1 MLKGKERQTSRLLNL
16 LPATFSKTWNWT
28 PWQCAFTSF
37 HGLIVTIWTAYSMR
51 DIHYSYC
58 MYTSTWNN
66 SEYTVLTAS
75 ILYLQWSPFNADT
88 IWTATACPE
97 YRGVCISNAPCIFLV
112 GVAMHTHALKRYK
125 GTFQSSSLLY
135 AGEKANHRLVCTMCT
150 NLICYNNIQL

>member
-1 MLKGKERQTSRLLNL
+1 MKLNTMTMCIYLFPWLNCHHMNSLQYERTYIIHTACT
-16 LPATFSKTWNWT
+16 LPRE
-28 PWQCAFTSF
+28 
-37 HGLIVTIWTAYSMR
+37 I
-51 DIHYSYC
+51 
-58 MYTSTWNN
+58 
-66 SEYTVLTAS
+66 TAS

-88 IWTATACPE
+88 IWTTTACPE
-97 YRGVCISNAPCIFLV
+97 YRGVCISNTLCIFLV